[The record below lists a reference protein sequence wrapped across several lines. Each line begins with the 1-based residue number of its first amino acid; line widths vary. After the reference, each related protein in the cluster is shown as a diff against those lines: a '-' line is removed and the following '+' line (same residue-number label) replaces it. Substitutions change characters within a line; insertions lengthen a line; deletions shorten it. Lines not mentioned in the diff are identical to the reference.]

1 MKVCVTY
8 LTDRY
13 INGKYY
19 VKFVSNFHVLMGS
32 NIAGIGC
39 IKCEVC
45 LFYVC
50 MIKCNK
56 NDAPNSEFCSHC

>member
-45 LFYVC
+45 LCF
-50 MIKCNK
+50 MF
-56 NDAPNSEFCSHC
+56 A